1 MKFPASVCLFVC
13 LFAWFCCCC
22 CCCCLFCL
30 ICYFLGRP
38 LFHTDSSLTR
48 VSTHVRLPCDTPFPK
63 PVVTAFLLRNRIVWN
78 NPGWLAVLLGRGS
91 RTSSEATKMSDEST
105 HVSLFPANSPRRFVA
120 LAPLRFPSPPKREGE
135 GRIYIPLLYKL
146 NNNTEPPPWHF

>member
-13 LFAWFCCCC
+13 LFTWFCC

-30 ICYFLGRP
+30 ICYFLWRP

-120 LAPLRFPSPPKREGE
+120 FAPLRFPSPPKREGE

-146 NNNTEPPPWHF
+146 NNNTEPPPSHF